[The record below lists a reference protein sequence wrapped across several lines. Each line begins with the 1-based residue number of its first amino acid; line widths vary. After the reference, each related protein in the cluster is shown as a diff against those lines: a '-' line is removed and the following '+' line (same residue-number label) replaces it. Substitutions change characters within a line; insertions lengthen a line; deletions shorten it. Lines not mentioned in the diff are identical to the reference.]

1 VDRPAVSLPNQVRF
15 TMTAAAIGSAFDVVT
30 FGETMV
36 LFAPGEHGRLEFAP
50 SCHASIGGAE
60 SNCAIGLARLGHS
73 VSWVSR
79 LGPDPFGSRV
89 LKTLRGE
96 CVDVS
101 RVEVSANEP
110 TGVMFKEPGPG
121 NTSRIFYYRRNSAAA
136 ALRNEAFE
144 SLKAKYLFVTGIT
157 PALSDSNRA
166 LTFELVDRFRAEG
179 SKVVF
184 DPNMRFR
191 LWSADQARPVFLTLA
206 KKCDILVPS
215 LTEAAILTGFTE
227 HEHSSMLDGLRHLG
241 PSQVILKA
249 GDKGAWYAD
258 GEERGFCSCFPV
270 TEIDPVGAGDAF
282 CAGLISGLLDG
293 CSFSE
298 SVTRGA
304 ALGAFCVSTFGD
316 YQGLPDRV
324 TLEAFAA
331 GKRAHGR

>member
-1 VDRPAVSLPNQVRF
+1 MNAVSP
-15 TMTAAAIGSAFDVVT
+15 GPAFDVVT

-36 LFAPGEHGRLEFAP
+36 LFAPGERDRLEFAP
-50 SCHASIGGAE
+50 ACYASIGGAE

-73 VSWVSR
+73 VCWVSR
-79 LGPDPFGSRV
+79 VGSDPFGSRV

-101 RVEVSANEP
+101 CVEVAPNEP
-110 TGVMFKEPGPG
+110 TGIMFKEPGPG

-136 ALRNEAFE
+136 ALRSEPFE

-166 LTFELVDRFRAEG
+166 LTFQLVDRFRAAG
-179 SKVVF
+179 AKVVF

-191 LWSADQARPVFLTLA
+191 LWKADQARPVFLELA
-206 KKCDILVPS
+206 KKCDILIPS
-215 LTEAAILTGFTE
+215 LAEAEILTGFTG
-227 HEHSSMLDGLRHLG
+227 HEHVSMLDALLDLG

-258 GEERGFCSCFPV
+258 GKKRGFCPCFPA

-293 CSFSE
+293 CSLPQA
-298 SVTRGA
+298 VTRGA

-316 YQGLPDRV
+316 YQGLPDRAA
-324 TLEAFAA
+324 LEAFTA
-331 GKRAHGR
+331 GIQSPGR